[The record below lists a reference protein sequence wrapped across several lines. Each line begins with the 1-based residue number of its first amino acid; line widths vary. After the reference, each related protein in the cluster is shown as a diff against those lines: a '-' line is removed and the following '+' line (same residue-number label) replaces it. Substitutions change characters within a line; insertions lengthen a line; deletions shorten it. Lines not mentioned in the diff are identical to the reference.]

1 MHHGYDVLIG
11 AQFAVASASLGLL
24 HAESSAVLGTPTTEG
39 REVAAWEIIDLV
51 ARVSGHRG
59 RH

>member
-1 MHHGYDVLIG
+1 MRHGYDVLIG

-39 REVAAWEIIDLV
+39 REILNIQF
-51 ARVSGHRG
+51 
-59 RH
+59 